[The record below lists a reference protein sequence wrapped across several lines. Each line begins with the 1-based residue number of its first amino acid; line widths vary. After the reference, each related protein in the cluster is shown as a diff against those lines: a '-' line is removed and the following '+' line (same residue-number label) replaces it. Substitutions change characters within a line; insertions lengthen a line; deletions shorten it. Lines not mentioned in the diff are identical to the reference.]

1 MIDLRSDTVTRPTPA
16 MKQAM
21 MDAELGDDVL
31 GEDPTVN
38 RLEAMVAD
46 LLGKEAAVLACSG
59 TQSNQMGIRAHCVSG
74 DELLI
79 NDTSHIGIFEAGGP
93 AVLAGVT
100 VRQIPGD
107 RGMLNVADLEGKP
120 RIDDQHYCRTR
131 LLCLENT
138 TNIAGG
144 FVYPLQQLMDVSD
157 WAQSH
162 GLKRH
167 LDGARFFNAVVAG
180 RYSASRLADCFDTVS
195 ICLSKGL
202 GCPFG
207 SILVGSAAEI
217 RLARRARKMFGGGLR
232 QSGMIAAA
240 AIYALENHVDRMQQ
254 DHDNAKQLAKGLAD
268 VDGINA
274 SAELTETNLV
284 FFEVD
289 PELGTAVQLA
299 AALKERT
306 VLIGP
311 MGGQRLRAATHLDVK
326 DTDIQIVV
334 DAVKDCVASGFKQQQ
349 LVGSGPYSK

>member
-1 MIDLRSDTVTRPTPA
+1 MIDLRSDTVTRPTAA

-21 MDAELGDDVL
+21 MDAELGDDVM

-38 RLEAMVAD
+38 CLEAMVAE

-59 TQSNQMGIRAHCVSG
+59 TQSNQMGVRAHCVSG

-93 AVLAGVT
+93 AVLSGVT
-100 VRQIPGD
+100 VRQIPGA
-107 RGMLNVADLEGKP
+107 RGMLNVSDLEGKP
-120 RIDDQHYCRTR
+120 RVDDQHYCRTR

-144 FVYPLQQLMDVSD
+144 FVYPLQQLQDVSD
-157 WAQSH
+157 WARSQD
-162 GLKRH
+162 LKLH

-180 RYSASRLADCFDTVS
+180 GYSASQMASCFDTIS

-207 SILVGSAAEI
+207 SILVGSADEI
-217 RLARRARKMFGGGLR
+217 RLARRARKMFGGALR

-254 DHDNAKQLAKGLAD
+254 DHDNAQRLANGLAEI
-268 VDGINA
+268 DGISA
-274 SAELTETNLV
+274 SAENTETNLV

-289 PELGTAVQLA
+289 SELGTAVQLA
-299 AALKERT
+299 SALRERG
-306 VLIGP
+306 VLIGA

-326 DTDIQIVV
+326 DSDIEVVV
-334 DAVKDCVASGFKQQQ
+334 DAVRDCAVSGFEQQQ
-349 LVGSGPYSK
+349 LVGAGPYSK